1 MYIDSV
7 IEKAEKLEM
16 KYRLLI
22 FAGTLVLFA
31 VAFVFLVH
39 VPKTEKISQ
48 ISDEISGLEQK
59 ISQAKIKAKNL
70 KKFEAER
77 SQVDEQFAEA
87 LKLLPNQREIPS
99 LLRSIT
105 QLGSDSNLE
114 FRLFSPNQERAKD
127 FYLEIPV
134 SMEVSG
140 PYHDVAV
147 FFDKVGRMERIVN
160 IFDVSMKPIK
170 ERSTILQTKCEAVTY
185 RFKENADANAARN
198 KKKNKKK

>member
-1 MYIDSV
+1 MFYDPL
-7 IEKAEKLEM
+7 IEKVEKIEM
-16 KYRLLI
+16 IYRILI
-22 FAGTLVLFA
+22 LVGTLVLVA
-31 VAFVFLVH
+31 GAFVFLVH
-39 VPKTEKISQ
+39 IPKTEAIDQTSQ
-48 ISDEISGLEQK
+48 EIAGIEQK

-77 SQVDEQFAEA
+77 AQVDSQFEEA

-105 QLGSDSNLE
+105 QLGADSNLE
-114 FRLFSPNQERAKD
+114 FRLFSPKPERAQA

-140 PYHDVAV
+140 VYHDVAL

-160 IFDVSMKPIK
+160 IFDVSMMPVK
-170 ERSTILQTKCEAVTY
+170 ERSVILQTKCEAVTY
-185 RFKENADANAARN
+185 RFKENADEKAEN
-198 KKKNKKK
+198 KKKK

>member
-1 MYIDSV
+1 MFYDPL
-7 IEKAEKLEM
+7 IEKVEKIEM
-16 KYRLLI
+16 LYRILI
-22 FAGTLVLFA
+22 LVGTLVLVA
-31 VAFVFLVH
+31 GAFVFLVH
-39 VPKTEKISQ
+39 IPKTEAIDQ
-48 ISDEISGLEQK
+48 TGQEIAGIEQK

-77 SQVDEQFAEA
+77 AQVDSQFEEA

-105 QLGSDSNLE
+105 QLGADSNLE
-114 FRLFSPNQERAKD
+114 FRLFSPKPERAQA

-140 PYHDVAV
+140 VYHDVAL

-160 IFDVSMKPIK
+160 IFDVSMAPVK

-185 RFKENADANAARN
+185 RFKENADEKAENS
-198 KKKNKKK
+198 KKK